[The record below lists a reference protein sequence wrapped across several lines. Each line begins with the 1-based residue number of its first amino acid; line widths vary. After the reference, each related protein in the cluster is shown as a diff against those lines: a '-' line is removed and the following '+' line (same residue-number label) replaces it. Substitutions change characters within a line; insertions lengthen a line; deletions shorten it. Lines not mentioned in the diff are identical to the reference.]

1 MDGRAWWASPQ
12 SCKELD
18 TTERLHFHFS
28 LSFTFEKN
36 VKSVYRRSN
45 DVIRSE
51 NFQMVFSELTRPIP
65 PLTPDTRPLA
75 SLPLI
80 TPRWAERKGQKVQVE
95 LI

>member
-1 MDGRAWWASPQ
+1 MGYSPQ